1 MIPLNK
7 FLSCVRENAARVRE
21 YESGGDGSGGKCD
34 CIGLIIGALGL
45 AGFRW
50 PGTHGSNWAARNA
63 MSTMRIIIDEF
74 SPVFLG
80 EIVYKAKEPGEN
92 GYSLPDRYKD
102 SWDLRDYYH
111 VGVVTG
117 TDPLEITHCTS
128 VQGGIKRDNKLG
140 AWRWG
145 GKLKY
150 VDYNEGGKPMEPI
163 YQAKVHAEGN
173 DYPVKMRE
181 QASTKANVLA
191 KIPQGTIVDVLG
203 IVGSDEGDWSFILY
217 NGQTGYMMNQY
228 LLPVNEGVTDGDED
242 TVSVSHA
249 HLEYIATALNDLA
262 ESIRELIGKG

>member
-1 MIPLNK
+1 MIPLDT
-7 FLSCVRENAARVRE
+7 FLRCVRENAARVRE
-21 YESGGDGSGGKCD
+21 YEQGHDGSDGKCD

-63 MSTMRIIIDEF
+63 MSTLNYIDTQYDT
-74 SPVFLG
+74 FLG
-80 EIVYKAKEPGEN
+80 EIVYKAKSPGED
-92 GYSLPDRYKD
+92 GYSLPDRYKNSGD
-102 SWDLRDYYH
+102 FLDYYH

-117 TDPLEITHCTS
+117 IDPLEITHCTS
-128 VQGGIKRDNKLG
+128 VQGGIKRDTTLG

-163 YQAKVHAEGN
+163 YQAKVHADN

-181 QASTKANVLA
+181 QASTKAEVLA

-203 IVGSDEGDWSFILY
+203 IVGSDEGDWGFILY
-217 NGQTGYMMNQY
+217 GDQTGYMMNKF
-228 LLPVNEGVTDGDED
+228 LVPVNEGEADGE
-242 TVSVSHA
+242 TVPVRLFD
-249 HLEYIATALNDLA
+249 LECIEAALEGLA
-262 ESIRELIGKG
+262 ESIKEIIGKG